1 MAGRPRSVMERAY
14 AEIKKQVM
22 TLELAPGAVVDDM
35 QISEKLGISRTPAR
49 EALFRLASEGLI
61 VADPGKSGF
70 FVRPLDILDL
80 SSLFEAQMVSARAI
94 ARLLATRATASD
106 ISKLRRAEAK
116 VIRAIERQRPAEV
129 ASSNAELHRLEAA
142 AARNGYLANMACS
155 IHDQGQRL
163 GYLAFGGA
171 TSWDSLHQHFVEVRK
186 DHRELIQA
194 YEDHDP
200 DAAEQIAGR
209 HVVLFRN
216 RIFSFITENPAGPI
230 DLGGDIL
237 PSVRLVGPDLE

>member
-49 EALFRLASEGLI
+49 EALFRLASEGMI
-61 VADPGKSGF
+61 VADQGKSGF

-80 SSLFEAQMVSARAI
+80 SSLFEAHMVAARAI
-94 ARLLATRATASD
+94 GRLLATRATPSD
-106 ISKLRRAEAK
+106 ITKLRRAEAK

-142 AARNGYLANMACS
+142 AAGNGYLANMACS

-171 TSWDSLHQHFVEVRK
+171 TSWESLHQHFIEVQK
-186 DHRELIQA
+186 DHHELIDA
-194 YEDHDP
+194 YEKHDP

-216 RIFSFITENPAGPI
+216 RIFNFMTENPAGPI

-237 PSVRLVGPDLE
+237 SSVRLDRPDPE

>member
-1 MAGRPRSVMERAY
+1 
-14 AEIKKQVM
+14 
-22 TLELAPGAVVDDM
+22 
-35 QISEKLGISRTPAR
+35 SEKLGISRTPAR

-94 ARLLATRATASD
+94 ARLPATRATASD

-116 VIRAIERQRPAEV
+116 VIRAIERQRPPEV
-129 ASSNAELHRLEAA
+129 APSNGELHRLEPAP
-142 AARNGYLANMACS
+142 ARNGYLANMACS